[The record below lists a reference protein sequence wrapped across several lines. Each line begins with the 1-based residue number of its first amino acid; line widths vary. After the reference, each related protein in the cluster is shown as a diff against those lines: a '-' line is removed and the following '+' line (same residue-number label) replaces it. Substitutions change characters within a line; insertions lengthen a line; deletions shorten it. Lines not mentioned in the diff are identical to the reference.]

1 MIRFDIEADDNIQ
14 VPVVQPEPYQRFNV
28 AKQNTDKPNMSLEE
42 QTANQIK
49 NQQRVLS
56 GVQHEPVQA
65 KPKSSFFDKLSNAI
79 SGKGFDSN
87 EDVDKYKRIAR
98 YYNRERYKN
107 LYRGYE
113 LSIRDMSDNSNDGIL
128 IKKIDKAEIQDVKLV
143 AKNSSY
149 MLIGYTPN
157 QEAWD
162 TYLGCKPDILTRS
175 RDGEISQHNEKD
187 LDRVGLIKQRYG
199 PKYTVI
205 GTLDLSTL
213 PREEDVYG
221 K

>member
-42 QTANQIK
+42 QSANQIK

-98 YYNRERYKN
+98 YYNRGVMN
-107 LYRGYE
+107 C
-113 LSIRDMSDNSNDGIL
+113 LS
-128 IKKIDKAEIQDVKLV
+128 EI
-143 AKNSSY
+143 
-149 MLIGYTPN
+149 
-157 QEAWD
+157 
-162 TYLGCKPDILTRS
+162 
-175 RDGEISQHNEKD
+175 
-187 LDRVGLIKQRYG
+187 
-199 PKYTVI
+199 
-205 GTLDLSTL
+205 
-213 PREEDVYG
+213 
-221 K
+221 